1 MRTREIKKYLYAL
14 GAMGAVAIGYADL
27 WRGGTAW
34 AAVFLVAG
42 YCVLIPAA
50 LWAMGT
56 SARRVRAPRP
66 ANDDAPPYRL
76 AATFAVAVAALYVA
90 TLAPS
95 TAMWDTSEY
104 IAVAK
109 VLGLPHPPG
118 NPTFVLLAHVA
129 GLLPIPVSYAA
140 RINLL
145 AAVASAASAGCWLLC
160 AHRLLRPLV
169 PLPIPRRVAATAAA
183 LLGATAFTV
192 WNQSVVN
199 EKVYTVSLFG
209 LALGSWLLLRWLD
222 SRDDRLLVML
232 AYLAGLGYTV
242 HPAGMLVAPAMG
254 VAVVVAAPRTLL
266 RGRLLATLALVLVL
280 GLTPF
285 AFEPIR
291 AGHHPPI
298 NEGVPTACT
307 GARPEVGCTFSAAT
321 ARLLLDNI
329 QRKQY
334 GGNPVLERRAPFAA
348 QLGMFWLYFRW
359 QWLRDADASAPAVQL
374 ALAVLFAALGVAGLA
389 AGRRGD
395 RASWWY
401 VAPLVGTLTIALV
414 FYLNFRYGWSQAPA
428 LGDSVPR
435 EPRDRDYFYIWTFS
449 AWGMF
454 AGIGLALCWR
464 AIAGALQARGMPAP
478 RAWRAA
484 APVMALALV
493 PLAVNWQPASRRAH
507 RFTAAWATDVL
518 QSVEPYG
525 VIITNGDNDSFPLW
539 YAQEVEG
546 TRRDVT
552 VALTPYMG
560 LASYTRELLRR
571 EPAPF
576 DAARAHPVYR
586 DRGWTRPTTPLWS
599 LTPPELDA
607 IPEYVVLDQP
617 QRFRKGA
624 IAATITAPYL
634 TRDQLLV
641 LRAIQDS
648 FPARPIYFVFGGYAN
663 SLGLAPY
670 LRQQGLAM
678 KLQPTPVAGD
688 PDVVNVQGMPLDLA
702 RTEALWRSY
711 GAPARLIEEGQ
722 WVDAASVQ
730 IPTAYM
736 ITGQELAAALAAR
749 GDTARAAQVMDTVR
763 AMARAVGMRVD

>member
-1 MRTREIKKYLYAL
+1 MRAQEIKKYLFPSSAVIAL
-14 GAMGAVAIGYADL
+14 ALGYADL
-27 WRGGTAW
+27 WRGGTEW
-34 AAVFLVAG
+34 ASVLLVLG
-42 YCVLIPAA
+42 YCALVPAA
-50 LWAMGT
+50 LWTTMRGAP
-56 SARRVRAPRP
+56 ARAPVRAGAAP
-66 ANDDAPPYRL
+66 ADAPGRGGAAPYRL
-76 AATFAVAVAALYVA
+76 AAGFALAVAALYVA

-118 NPTFVLLAHVA
+118 NPLFVLLAHVA
-129 GLLPIPVSYAA
+129 GMLPVPVSYAA

-145 AAVASAASAGCWLLC
+145 AAVASAAGAGCWLLC
-160 AHRLLRPLV
+160 AHRLLRDLV
-169 PLPIPRRVAATAAA
+169 PAPLPRLVAATAAA

-209 LALGSWLLLRWLD
+209 LALGSWLVLRWLD
-222 SRDDRLLVML
+222 TRDDRLLVML

-242 HPAGMLVAPAMG
+242 HPAGMLVAPP
-254 VAVVVAAPRTLL
+254 VAVAVLVAAPRTLL
-266 RGRLLATLALVLVL
+266 RGRLLATLALVLVV

-307 GARPEVGCTFSAAT
+307 GARPEVGCTFSGAT

-334 GGNPVLERRAPFAA
+334 GGNPVLERRSPFGA
-348 QLGMFWLYFRW
+348 QLGMWWLYFRW
-359 QWLRDADASAPAVQL
+359 QWLRDLDGSAPLVQSSL
-374 ALAVLFAALGVAGLA
+374 AALFLVLGVLGIA

-401 VAPLVGTLTIALV
+401 FAPLMATLTIALV

-428 LGDSVPR
+428 LGDRVPR

-454 AGIGLALCWR
+454 AGIGLAHCWR
-464 AIAGALQARGMPAP
+464 ELARALEGRGVPTA
-478 RAWRAA
+478 RAWRRA

-493 PLAVNWQPASRRAH
+493 PLAVNWRPASRNAH
-507 RFTAAWATDVL
+507 HFTAAWATDLL

-571 EPAPF
+571 APEPF
-576 DAARAHPVYR
+576 DAARGHPAYR
-586 DRGWTRPTTPLWS
+586 GATWTRPAGPLWR
-599 LTPPELDA
+599 LTPQELDA
-607 IPEYVVLDQP
+607 IPDYLTLDQP

-624 IAATITAPYL
+624 IEATITAPYL

-663 SLGLAPY
+663 ALGLAPY
-670 LRQQGLAM
+670 LRQQGLAL
-678 KLQPTPVAGD
+678 KLEARPVAGD
-688 PDVVNVQGMPLDLA
+688 PGVVDVQGMLLDVA
-702 RTEALWRSY
+702 RTDALWRSY
-711 GAPARLIEEGQ
+711 RAPARLIEEGQ
-722 WVDAASVQ
+722 WADAASVQ
-730 IPTAYM
+730 IPSAYM

-749 GDTARAAQVMDTVR
+749 G
-763 AMARAVGMRVD
+763 